1 MFYKQPKRIFG
12 PPVFGNP
19 IQRGEGFGNFFSSIA
34 KLAKKVIPNVSRVA
48 KKVLSSDI
56 VKEGSKKLLDHGMD
70 FATNLPSDVISGED
84 ISESAQ
90 RGLQEARQ
98 KIAQTIRDTCNMLI
112 KSVMELKGDFFLQN
126 IFLQS
131 KLTLLKFQYDRITS
145 SLISHNFLFLT
156 YYIYYIQQLIF
167 FQICCFSFV
176 IL

>member
-34 KLAKKVIPNVSRVA
+34 KLAKKVLPNVSKVA

-70 FATNLPSDVISGED
+70 FATNLASDVISGED

-98 KIAQTIRDTCNMLI
+98 KIAQTIRDTR
-112 KSVMELKGDFFLQN
+112 KSKPPLKRN
-126 IFLQS
+126 
-131 KLTLLKFQYDRITS
+131 LTPLKAKSPAKKSRGRKTKKYKNQYSVFDDEAAK
-145 SLISHNFLFLT
+145 
-156 YYIYYIQQLIF
+156 
-167 FQICCFSFV
+167 
-176 IL
+176 